1 MSLISSIVERMI
13 PSIKR
18 RRLVEELDEVTR
30 RCEEVVL
37 KVSDLVK
44 MRELEGLTKES
55 LLGYVGI
62 SGIWFNL
69 EKKEAEERLKFVT
82 ETIGE
87 ERLRQLTIYELA
99 YLIDSFGVRK
109 ELMADLE
116 TAPEDHQ
123 ESRKSIFTHFW
134 KSYGNPF
141 LRALRTICAVLCGAV
156 VFTLTVWLLQGV
168 FASVAAVFGHGRGYT
183 PWETGLAELLL
194 GIVVSMACRFV
205 APGKHAEQEFSEKL
219 VFYGEHWFMPS
230 RAPTGKEL
238 RATVH
243 EVYDEARKGVLPL
256 GKVNEE
262 VAFRIRVRTCQTFEG
277 ACRENDLNN
286 RKRTLAFYVFTFSAG
301 MLGFLLE
308 FSVYVRTALHAVDRS
323 LLEAVTRFI

>member
-109 ELMADLE
+109 ELMA
-116 TAPEDHQ
+116 
-123 ESRKSIFTHFW
+123 
-134 KSYGNPF
+134 
-141 LRALRTICAVLCGAV
+141 
-156 VFTLTVWLLQGV
+156 
-168 FASVAAVFGHGRGYT
+168 
-183 PWETGLAELLL
+183 
-194 GIVVSMACRFV
+194 
-205 APGKHAEQEFSEKL
+205 
-219 VFYGEHWFMPS
+219 
-230 RAPTGKEL
+230 
-238 RATVH
+238 
-243 EVYDEARKGVLPL
+243 
-256 GKVNEE
+256 
-262 VAFRIRVRTCQTFEG
+262 
-277 ACRENDLNN
+277 
-286 RKRTLAFYVFTFSAG
+286 
-301 MLGFLLE
+301 
-308 FSVYVRTALHAVDRS
+308 
-323 LLEAVTRFI
+323 

>member
-1 MSLISSIVERMI
+1 VSLG
-13 PSIKR
+13 P
-18 RRLVEELDEVTR
+18 LDVP
-30 RCEEVVL
+30 VL
-37 KVSDLVK
+37 PA
-44 MRELEGLTKES
+44 
-55 LLGYVGI
+55 
-62 SGIWFNL
+62 SG
-69 EKKEAEERLKFVT
+69 RP
-82 ETIGE
+82 
-87 ERLRQLTIYELA
+87 RLRARAAGGERPPAGLPGAQAIDERGDVLWCGAAAAADEREPELA
-99 YLIDSFGVRK
+99 GEPVVGVGELVRAQRVVRAVGGQHGEAGVRK